1 MLELQH
7 TAIHALFQTSIIIL
21 EHQFKGNV
29 LWSRLIRNI
38 SGQALHHLV
47 VEYNK
52 ALEIGTDKSKC
63 GCLSLITYGLSCA
76 CDYFEDQERHHFPFG

>member
-1 MLELQH
+1 
-7 TAIHALFQTSIIIL
+7 
-21 EHQFKGNV
+21 
-29 LWSRLIRNI
+29 
-38 SGQALHHLV
+38 

-76 CDYFEDQERHHFPFG
+76 CDYFEDQERHRFPFGFLAAAVDHIEGNRFLISQYTTQQPFG